1 MRAREPDIEG
11 HVKHA
16 GVRIGY
22 ELFEPPEP
30 GAPTVALLPA
40 WSIVHARHWKAQV
53 PYLARE
59 FRVVTIDP
67 PGNGRSD
74 QPLDPAAYGD
84 DAHVGYLLAVLD
96 AVEAERAVVAGV
108 SRGAWWALVAAAR
121 HPDRVIGAAAIAPFV
136 PFLDDPLPERRI
148 QDFDAVR
155 DAYHG
160 WEKFNRHYWL
170 RDYRG
175 FAEFFFRTVISEPHS
190 TKQIEDAVG
199 WALRTTPESLIA
211 GEAAPKCVCDRAG
224 TEALLRSVDRPVLV
238 IRGTRDMCRSQGE
251 MAQAAQLT
259 RARDVLLVGAG
270 HLPHTREPVLVNR
283 LLRDFVRDVTRT
295 PPAPVRWTRPI
306 DRPRKVLYLSSP
318 IGLGHAE
325 RDAAIVDALRRRRP
339 GVQVDWLVQHPVTEV
354 LTRRGERV
362 HPASAHLVT
371 ESAHIESE
379 AGEHDL
385 HAFQAIR
392 RMDEI
397 LVANF
402 MVFADLVEREDYDLW
417 VGDEA
422 WELDHFL
429 HEHPELKRSAYAWLT
444 DFVGWLPMP
453 SGGTGEAALT
463 ADYNAEMVERIAR
476 FPRLR
481 DRAIF
486 VGNPADLVDDPL
498 GPGLPSVRDWTLGHY
513 AFSGYVRD
521 FPPVDD
527 DERARLRA
535 ELGWAPGEPVCV
547 ATVGG
552 SGVGGDL
559 LRRVV
564 DAFPAARRA
573 VPGLRLVVV
582 AGPRLDPAR
591 IPACEGLEVHGYV
604 HRLHRLLAACDLAIT
619 HGGLTTTMTLTAHRR
634 PFLYVPL
641 RNHFEQNRH
650 VRHRLDAYGAGRH
663 VAYEETD
670 DLAALIAAEIGREV
684 DYEPVETDGADR
696 AAALLAELF

>member
-1 MRAREPDIEG
+1 MRARQPDLEG
-11 HVKHA
+11 YVKRD

-22 ELFEPPEP
+22 EVFGSGEPT
-30 GAPTVALLPA
+30 APTVVLLPA
-40 WSIVHARHWKAQV
+40 WSIIDSRHWKAQV
-53 PYLARE
+53 PYLSRQ
-59 FRVVTIDP
+59 FRVITFDP

-74 QPLDPAAYGD
+74 RPLDPAAYSD
-84 DAHVGYLLAVLD
+84 DAHLAYLLAVLD
-96 AVEAERAVVAGV
+96 AVEVDRAVLIGL
-108 SRGAWWALVAAAR
+108 SRGGWWSLVAAAL
-121 HPDRVIGAAAIAPFV
+121 HPDRVLGVVAIAPV
-136 PFLDDPLPERRI
+136 APFLDALPPHRMVEHFE
-148 QDFDAVR
+148 QVR
-155 DAYHG
+155 DSYDG
-160 WEKFNRHYWL
+160 WQMFNRHFWQ
-170 RDYRG
+170 RDLAG

-190 TKQIEDAVG
+190 SKQIEDAIG
-199 WALRTTPESLIA
+199 WAAQTTPDSLIA
-211 GEAAPKCVCDRAG
+211 AERSERCVRDRAG
-224 TEALLRSVDRPVLV
+224 TEALLRTIDCPVLV
-238 IRGTRDMCRSQGE
+238 IRGSEDHCRTTGE
-251 MAQAAQLT
+251 M
-259 RARDVLLVGAG
+259 VGAARLSG
-270 HLPHTREPVLVNR
+270 GREVVLEGADHLPHTREPVIVNR
-283 LLRDFVRDVTRT
+283 LLRDFVREVTAT
-295 PPAPVRWTRPI
+295 PAGPVRWTRPLN
-306 DRPRKVLYLSSP
+306 RPRRVLYLSSP
-318 IGLGHAE
+318 IGLGHVE
-325 RDAAIVDALRRRRP
+325 RDAAIVDALRRQRP
-339 GVQVDWLVQHPVTEV
+339 GVQVDWLAQHPVTEV
-354 LTRRGERV
+354 LGRRGEHV
-362 HPASAHLVT
+362 HPASRHLVT

-402 MVFADLVEREDYDLW
+402 MVFADLAEREHYDLW

-422 WELDHFL
+422 WELDYFL
-429 HEHPELKRSAYAWLT
+429 HENPELKRSAYAWLT
-444 DFVGWLPMP
+444 DFVGWLPMDAA
-453 SGGTGEAALT
+453 EADLT
-463 ADYNAEMVERIAR
+463 ADYNAEMVEQIAR

-481 DRAIF
+481 DRAVF

-498 GPGLPSVRDWTLGHY
+498 GPGLPSIRDWTRGHF
-513 AFSGYVRD
+513 AFSGYVTD

-535 ELGWAPGEPVCV
+535 ELGWAPDEPVCV

-559 LRRVV
+559 LRKVV

-582 AGPRLDPAR
+582 SGPRLDPAL
-591 IPACEGLEVHGYV
+591 IPARDGLEVHGYV

-650 VRHRLDAYGAGRH
+650 VRHRLDAYGAGTL
-663 VAYEETD
+663 VDYGQTD
-670 DLAALIAAEIGREV
+670 PDSLAAHIATAIGRPV
-684 DYEPVETDGADR
+684 DYRPVETDGAER

>member
-11 HVKHA
+11 YVKRD

-22 ELFEPPEP
+22 EVFDPGDPE
-30 GAPTVALLPA
+30 APTVVLLPA
-40 WSIVHARHWKAQV
+40 WSIVDSRHWKAQV
-53 PYLARE
+53 PYLSRE
-59 FRVVTIDP
+59 FRVITIDP

-74 QPLDPAAYGD
+74 RPTDPAAYSD
-84 DAHVGYLLAVLD
+84 DAHLGYLIAVLD
-96 AVEAERAVVAGV
+96 AVEADRVVLVGL
-108 SRGAWWALVAAAR
+108 SRGGWWSLVGAAR
-121 HPDRVIGAAAIAPFV
+121 HPDRVLGAVAIAPV
-136 PFLDDPLPERRI
+136 APFLDEVPPHRQVAHFERL
-148 QDFDAVR
+148 R
-155 DAYHG
+155 DSYDG
-160 WEKFNRHYWL
+160 WQMFNRHFWQQNL
-170 RDYRG
+170 RG

-199 WALRTTPESLIA
+199 WSLQTTPESLIA
-211 GEAAPKCVCDRAG
+211 AERSQRCVRDRDEA
-224 TEALLRSVDRPVLV
+224 EALLRGIDRPVLV
-238 IRGTRDMCRSQGE
+238 IRGSDDHCRTPDE
-251 MAQAAQLT
+251 MARAAHYS
-259 RARDVLLVGAG
+259 RARDVVLDGVD
-270 HLPHTREPVLVNR
+270 HMPHTREPVVVNR

-295 PPAPVRWTRPI
+295 PARPVRWQRPLN
-306 DRPRKVLYLSSP
+306 RPRRVLYLSSP
-318 IGLGHAE
+318 IGLGHVE
-325 RDAAIVDALRRRRP
+325 RDAAIVDALRRERP
-339 GVQVDWLVQHPVTEV
+339 GVQVDWLAQHPVTEV
-354 LTRRGERV
+354 LQRRGERV
-362 HPASAHLVT
+362 HPASRHLVT

-402 MVFADLVEREDYDLW
+402 MVFADLAEREPYDLW

-422 WELDHFL
+422 WELDYFL
-429 HEHPELKRSAYAWLT
+429 HENPELKRTAYAWLT
-444 DFVGWLPMP
+444 DFVGWLPMDP
-453 SGGTGEAALT
+453 DEADLTG
-463 ADYNAEMVERIAR
+463 DYNAEMVEQIAR

-481 DRAIF
+481 DRAVF

-498 GPGLPSVRDWTLGHY
+498 GPGLPSVRDWTTEHFT
-513 AFSGYVRD
+513 FSGYVTD
-521 FPPVDD
+521 FAAVDD
-527 DERARLRA
+527 EERARLRA
-535 ELGWAPGEPVCV
+535 ELGWAPDEPVCV

-559 LRRVV
+559 LRKVV

-591 IPACEGLEVHGYV
+591 IPAREGLEVHGYV
-604 HRLHRLLAACDLAIT
+604 HGLHRLLAACDLAIT

-650 VRHRLDAYGAGRH
+650 VRHRLAAYGAGTH
-663 VAYEETD
+663 VDYGQTD
-670 DLAALIAAEIGREV
+670 PDHLAALVAENIGRRV
-684 DYEPVETDGADR
+684 AYRPVETDGAQR